1 MLRNY
6 IKMALKVLRRRPFF
20 TFISLFAIGFTL
32 TVLTISAALIDH
44 MLAPMPPETM
54 LDRTLGI
61 YQLSAKGENIELNN
75 QPGYKL
81 LDRRIR
87 GLPDVEMVTI
97 FSQTRSVNSY
107 LDGKKIES
115 HMKQTDGAFWEIMH
129 FDFLEG
135 SPYTEEDE
143 RNANFVAVINA
154 RTRREFFG
162 DRPAVGT

>member
-44 MLAPMPPETM
+44 TLAPMPPETR

-61 YQLSAKGENIELNN
+61 YQLSAKGERIELNT

-81 LDRRIR
+81 LDRCIR
-87 GLPDVEMVTI
+87 GLPGAEVVTI
-97 FSQTRSVNSY
+97 FSQARSVNSY

-115 HMKQTDGAFWEIMH
+115 HMKRTEGAFWEIMH
-129 FDFLEG
+129 YDFLEG
-135 SPYTEEDE
+135 NP
-143 RNANFVAVINA
+143 
-154 RTRREFFG
+154 
-162 DRPAVGT
+162 